1 MNEIVDI
8 YDSLK
13 PVIHLIEKNGIK
25 EKINDMEDNLK
36 VNDDDWEVL
45 EEIRSLLWELL
56 SAYER
61 FEEMN
66 NNRH

>member
-1 MNEIVDI
+1 MDEIVDI

-13 PVIHLIEKNGIK
+13 PVIQMIDENKIK
-25 EKINDMEDNLK
+25 SQIDDMEDNLK

-45 EEIRSLLWELL
+45 ENIRTSLWDL
-56 SAYER
+56 SYAYER

-66 NNRH
+66 NNRQ